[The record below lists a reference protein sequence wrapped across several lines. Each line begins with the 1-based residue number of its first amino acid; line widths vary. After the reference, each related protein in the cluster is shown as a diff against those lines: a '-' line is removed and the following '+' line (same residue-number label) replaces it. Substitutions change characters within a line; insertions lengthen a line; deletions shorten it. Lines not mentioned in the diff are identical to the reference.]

1 MLLFSFFLLGKKK
14 NCELRM
20 FSFDIVADYV
30 GKFLNIADFPGFSV
44 VEVKSCR
51 IYTTCNCATAAHL
64 KKSNQ

>member
-1 MLLFSFFLLGKKK
+1 MLLISFFLLGKKK

-51 IYTTCNCATAAHL
+51 I
-64 KKSNQ
+64 

>member
-1 MLLFSFFLLGKKK
+1 
-14 NCELRM
+14 M

-51 IYTTCNCATAAHL
+51 IYKTCNCATAAHL
-64 KKSNQ
+64 KKK